1 MAHTL
6 TLEVPEKV
14 YVPLVKAAQQTGKTP
29 EEMAVQYLTSVVT
42 RFDDDPLEKFIGAF
56 DSGVADWADRHD
68 EYIGK
73 ALAQASS
80 LCEIAG

>member
-14 YVPLVKAAQQTGKTP
+14 YVPLVKAARQTGKTP

-56 DSGVADWADRHD
+56 DSGVTDWADRHD